1 MVVSLSEMGR
11 MKSAQSTAYETQ
23 QVMRKTRARLWVLFA
38 LCWIVGASL
47 AFHFWVGVASA
58 ASTGVS
64 YTVAPG
70 DTVWSIAS
78 QISGGGDPRE
88 LVSEIIAQNHLN
100 AVGTL
105 YVGEVLQLPQNP

>member
-1 MVVSLSEMGR
+1 MVSLSEMGR
-11 MKSAQSTAYETQ
+11 MKSAQSAAYETHR
-23 QVMRKTRARLWVLFA
+23 VTRKTRTRLWGLFA
-38 LCWIVGASL
+38 LCWIVGASF

-58 ASTGVS
+58 ASTGVP

-78 QISGGGDPRE
+78 QMSGAGDPRQ

-100 AVGTL
+100 AAGRL

>member
-1 MVVSLSEMGR
+1 MVSLGIMGR
-11 MKSAQSTAYETQ
+11 MKSAQSAAYETRRAA
-23 QVMRKTRARLWVLFA
+23 RKMRARLWTLFA
-38 LCWIVGASL
+38 LCWVVGASF

-78 QISGGGDPRE
+78 QISGGGDPRN
-88 LVSEIIAQNHLN
+88 LVDEIISENHLN
-100 AVGTL
+100 AAGTL